1 VKRLIVP
8 GLVSTTGLVAAS
20 LLTLGAAPQ
29 ARAAT
34 TIEWVSCEK
43 LGMGNAG
50 TECGYLTVPQSWS
63 DPSGTKIKLAVSRN
77 KSTLPAAKYQGV
89 MLVNPGGPGG
99 SGLSFSGIKDQLP
112 NGSGAGYD
120 WIGFD
125 PRGVGDSKP
134 ALSCISDYAEGKR
147 PAYVPAKRG
156 TGPTPSEKSWL
167 KRSKRYAKACAAKYG
182 PLLQNMRTVDWV
194 KDMDALREALGV
206 SQINYLGFSYGTYL
220 GQVYATMY
228 PTRVRRMLLDGN
240 VDPRG
245 VWYQAQ
251 LSQDRA
257 FEKVASQFFNWV
269 AKNNATYNL
278 GTDARA
284 IRAKY
289 LAVVKDLR
297 SKRVD
302 GIGANE
308 WTDSFVHAMYAEF
321 LWPDAAHAFATWVL
335 KGDMSSAK
343 AAYRDASE
351 PDDNVF
357 AVYNAVQ
364 CTDNPWPAK
373 YSTWRKDAFKTA
385 KTAPVMTWSNV
396 WFNTACIYWPG
407 TPGKAVTVDGSA
419 APPVL
424 LLNATLD
431 GATPYAGA
439 LEVRKRFPKAVLVA
453 EQDATTHAG
462 SVFGGNACI
471 DKRISD
477 YLSTGKLP
485 ARKSGSTAD
494 VVCARTALPE
504 AGLLPINPVGVS
516 LPHVAS
522 APASGPSP
530 DPEPHGEQSLFN
542 KIVGLLPSRAH

>member
-1 VKRLIVP
+1 MKRLIVP
-8 GLVSTTGLVAAS
+8 GLVATTGLVAAS

-29 ARAAT
+29 ARAAS
-34 TIEWVSCEK
+34 TIDWVSCEK
-43 LGMGNAG
+43 LAMGGGG

-63 DPSGTKIKLAVSRN
+63 DPNGTKIKLAISRN

-99 SGLSFSGIKDQLP
+99 SGLSFSGIKDLLP

-134 ALSCISDYAEGKR
+134 ALSCIDDYAEGKR
-147 PAYVPAKRG
+147 PPYIPAKRG
-156 TGPTPSEKSWL
+156 KVVTSSEKSWL
-167 KRSKRYAKACAAKYG
+167 KRSKKYAKACAAKYG

-228 PTRVRRMLLDGN
+228 PTRVRRMIFDGN

-257 FEKVASQFFNWV
+257 FEKVANQFFAWT
-269 AKNNATYNL
+269 AKNNSTYNL
-278 GTDARA
+278 GTKASA
-284 IRAKY
+284 VRAKY
-289 LAVVKDLR
+289 LAVVKELR

-308 WTDSFVHAMYAEF
+308 WTDTFVHAMYAEF
-321 LWPDAAHAFATWVL
+321 LWPDAAHAFASWVL
-335 KGDMSSAK
+335 KHDMSSAK
-343 AAYRDASE
+343 AAFRDASE

-364 CTDNPWPAK
+364 CTDTAWPADYK
-373 YSTWRKDAFKTA
+373 TWRKDAFKTA
-385 KTAPVMTWSNV
+385 KNAPVLTWSNV

-407 TPGKAVTVDGSA
+407 NPGKPVTVNGSA
-419 APPVL
+419 APPIL

-439 LEVRKRFPKAVLVA
+439 LEVRKRFPKSVLVA

-462 SVFGGNACI
+462 ATLGGNPCI

-477 YLSTGKLP
+477 YLLSGKLP

-494 VVCARTALPE
+494 VMCARTALPE
-504 AGLLPINPVGVS
+504 PGLLPINSTGVT

-522 APASGPSP
+522 APGSLPAP
-530 DPEPHGEQSLFN
+530 DPQPQDQSLFD
-542 KIVGLLPSRAH
+542 KIVGLLPARTR